1 MCGDDMINIIPDFS
15 PRIGNEKTTENNE
28 PIGRASMKIRHLN
41 VAIAVAMILMLL
53 GANLQS
59 AAAKESA
66 VASYTTP
73 PANFFK
79 FPFATGRA
87 WRMTGGPHPYD
98 GKNGIFT
105 SIDFKP
111 SWHQGCSLPNNNKD
125 WVVAAAP
132 GKVIYDANKPYLLK
146 VDHGNGWVSEYMHL
160 DSIQIKSGT
169 VARDQKLGYPS
180 CKGGQFTGGH
190 VHFTLYYN
198 NIRQPINKAVF
209 EGWQVEAST
218 TVYGGCIRH
227 TITKQKVCQ
236 EYLPVSETPDK
247 VFRSMRTAVRILNV
261 NSNKVLTVS
270 GDSKEDFADIIQ
282 SAWTGR
288 ASQKWYLIPL
298 TDSNNLGYYTIQSVN
313 NISKCFDIRDHS
325 YDIGAALQQYN
336 CKNYNDN
343 LVNDNRKF
351 KFINV
356 SGTQFYIQAKHSNLV
371 LDVPSWSTDDVAI
384 WQWEMWGQ
392 ANQYWIMTLR

>member
-1 MCGDDMINIIPDFS
+1 MKTRLLNFVIFLTMFLS
-15 PRIGNEKTTENNE
+15 LIGAD
-28 PIGRASMKIRHLN
+28 PQSVAAS
-41 VAIAVAMILMLL
+41 
-53 GANLQS
+53 
-59 AAAKESA
+59 ESA
-66 VASYTTP
+66 TVSYKTP

-87 WRMTGGPHPYD
+87 WRMTGGPHPY
-98 GKNGIFT
+98 GSSGTFT
-105 SIDFKP
+105 SLDFKP
-111 SWHQGCSLPNNNKD
+111 SWHSGCSLPNNNKD

-132 GKVIYDANKPYLLK
+132 GKVIYSSKDPYK
-146 VDHGNGWVSEYMHL
+146 IKIDHHNGWVSEYFHL
-160 DSIQIKSGT
+160 DSIQVKSGE
-169 VARDQKLGYPS
+169 VKRDQKLGYPS
-180 CKGGQFTGGH
+180 CKGGIADGAH

-198 NIRQPINKAVF
+198 GVRQPINGVVF
-209 EGWQVEAST
+209 EGWKVEAKT
-218 TVYGGCIRH
+218 TAYEGCLRH
-227 TITKQKVCQ
+227 VVTKQTVCRQ
-236 EYLPVSETPDK
+236 LYPVSETPQK
-247 VFRSMRTAVRILNV
+247 VIRSMRTIVRILNV

-282 SAWTGR
+282 SSWTGR
-288 ASQKWYLIPL
+288 AAQKWYLIPL
-298 TDSNNLGYYTIQSVN
+298 TEGTDLGYYTIQSVN
-313 NISKCFDIRDHS
+313 NFSKCFDIRDHS
-325 YDIGAALQQYN
+325 YDIGAYLQQYN

-392 ANQYWIMTLR
+392 ANQYWVMTLR